1 MALPSISM
9 NCRVIFGPTGVQG
22 SQVVDW
28 GVNASTPITCAPS
41 PSVGIQVSSWGTS
54 TSTASV
60 GVQLGILVD
69 STFPP
74 AVGAR
79 FPVSYHAPSGIIQ
92 DTWTRTA

>member
-1 MALPSISM
+1 M
-9 NCRVIFGPTGVQG
+9 NCRVVFGPTGIQG
-22 SQVVDW
+22 FQLVDD
-28 GVNASTPITCAPS
+28 GGAALTPITCAPS
-41 PSVGIQVSSWGTS
+41 PSVGLSIPPTSGAS

-60 GVQLGILVD
+60 GIQLGILVD

-74 AVGAR
+74 AVGGR